1 MNTDEMWLDDRTLRH
16 LKSLSKKLVS
26 SDERV
31 VLTQEEVGVV
41 QKIRKE
47 QVLPAH
53 IVKHFLA
60 NSLPI

>member
-26 SDERV
+26 PDERV

-41 QKIRKE
+41 QKIRNE
-47 QVLPAH
+47 QALPGH
-53 IVKHFLA
+53 IIKHFLA
-60 NSLPI
+60 NGLPI